1 VSVICDREKTMAFSS
16 VMPNLYVAD
25 VERSAAFYRDLLGAA
40 ETFRTPAD
48 GPAKHVELR
57 LGGVVIA
64 LSAATEVPLQG
75 LPTPTPGHPFE
86 LVVWCDSA
94 DDAVEGLR
102 AAGVPVL
109 VGPSSHASGTCRGYV
124 TDPDGNWV
132 ALVSRLA
139 A

>member
-75 LPTPTPGHPFE
+75 LPRPTPGHPFE

-109 VGPSSHASGTCRGYV
+109 VEPSSHASGTCRGYV

-132 ALVSRLA
+132 ALVSKLA

>member
-109 VGPSSHASGTCRGYV
+109 VEPSSHASGTCRGYV

>member
-48 GPAKHVELR
+48 GPAKHMELR

-64 LSAATEVPLQG
+64 LSAATEVPLQR

-109 VGPSSHASGTCRGYV
+109 VEPSSHASGTCRGYV

>member
-40 ETFRTPAD
+40 ETFRTPTD

-109 VGPSSHASGTCRGYV
+109 VEPSSHASGTCRGYV

-132 ALVSRLA
+132 ALVSKLA

>member
-1 VSVICDREKTMAFSS
+1 MAFSS

-48 GPAKHVELR
+48 GPAKHMELR

-109 VGPSSHASGTCRGYV
+109 VEPSSHASGTCRGYV